1 MVVDEGDDKK
11 RCYQMACRRR
21 FVDLRGAEKGK
32 ISEMLRKKTTYSILL
47 NSPGLPMCFIETLP
61 GEITEIESPLK
72 PIYSGSTGVSDAVG
86 VGVPPVFVR
95 AF

>member
-1 MVVDEGDDKK
+1 
-11 RCYQMACRRR
+11 
-21 FVDLRGAEKGK
+21 
-32 ISEMLRKKTTYSILL
+32 
-47 NSPGLPMCFIETLP
+47 MCFIETLP
-61 GEITEIESPLK
+61 GEITEIDSPLK